1 MRKQK
6 TRAPVSGV
14 RRKKP
19 RMILYTFTGAACA
32 RSHGVKRYTAITL
45 SKGQY
50 VRFRIHAPDQH
61 SCHKQGIV

>member
-1 MRKQK
+1 
-6 TRAPVSGV
+6 
-14 RRKKP
+14 
-19 RMILYTFTGAACA
+19 MILYTFTGAACA
-32 RSHGVKRYTAITL
+32 RTHGVKRYTAITL